1 MTRVLAVKIYEYLLR
16 TGEEVVYVNRL
27 HKAITRDD
35 CTRAIWGNMYTP
47 SDKRASV

>member
-27 HKAITRDD
+27 AKAITRED
-35 CTRAIWGNMYTP
+35 CTAVIFGNSTAP
-47 SDKRASV
+47 IVV